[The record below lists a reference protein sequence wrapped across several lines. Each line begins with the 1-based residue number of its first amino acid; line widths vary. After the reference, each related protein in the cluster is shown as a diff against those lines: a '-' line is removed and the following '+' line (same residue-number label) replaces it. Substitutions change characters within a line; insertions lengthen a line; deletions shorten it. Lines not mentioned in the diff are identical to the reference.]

1 MSNIGNA
8 LMVPV
13 ATLPVPAI
21 LIGIGHWIRTQS
33 AQEFNPLAELL
44 IKSGCAITDNMPVL
58 FAIGIAFGLSRDKN
72 GSAALTGFIAYL
84 ILTTLCSPD
93 AVMLFREIHLVYEE
107 EAFGHI
113 NNLFTGM
120 LTGVISA
127 AIYNRYSRVALPS
140 ALSFFNGRKLVPII
154 TSFVMIPAAFLL
166 MYIWPLL
173 FFWLINFGEYIQTMG
188 SVGAGIYAFFNRLL
202 IPVGLH
208 QALNSVFWF
217 DIAHINDV
225 PNFLGGGLA
234 IEEGRAV
241 PGVTGRYQAGFYPI
255 MMFGLPGAA
264 LAIYRCAYPENRGKT
279 LGIMS
284 AAAFASFFIG
294 ITEPLELSF
303 MFVAPV
309 LYFGHALLTGLSV
322 YISAS
327 MQWISGF
334 GFTAGLVDFVLS
346 SRNPLATNW
355 WMLIPQGMFFSVIY
369 YFFFSCAITRLN
381 LKTPGR
387 ERQYAGNDDVC
398 KEDVRKLETSDT
410 LTVALRYIEAAG
422 GVDNIVAVEACLT
435 RLQLRLKDASMVNE
449 GLFRS
454 LGASEVIYENR
465 NKVQIIVGFV
475 AETIAAEM
483 RHSVSAL

>member
-1 MSNIGNA
+1 MNCCTKPNGRVKTGSCPGKLVFLIRAGDGTGNSERLKGKEVKTQGYMSNIGNA

-21 LIGIGHWIRTQS
+21 LIGIGHRIRTQS

-225 PNFLGGGLA
+225 PNFLGGA
-234 IEEGRAV
+234 W
-241 PGVTGRYQAGFYPI
+241 P
-255 MMFGLPGAA
+255 
-264 LAIYRCAYPENRGKT
+264 
-279 LGIMS
+279 
-284 AAAFASFFIG
+284 
-294 ITEPLELSF
+294 
-303 MFVAPV
+303 
-309 LYFGHALLTGLSV
+309 
-322 YISAS
+322 
-327 MQWISGF
+327 
-334 GFTAGLVDFVLS
+334 
-346 SRNPLATNW
+346 
-355 WMLIPQGMFFSVIY
+355 
-369 YFFFSCAITRLN
+369 
-381 LKTPGR
+381 
-387 ERQYAGNDDVC
+387 
-398 KEDVRKLETSDT
+398 
-410 LTVALRYIEAAG
+410 
-422 GVDNIVAVEACLT
+422 
-435 RLQLRLKDASMVNE
+435 
-449 GLFRS
+449 
-454 LGASEVIYENR
+454 
-465 NKVQIIVGFV
+465 
-475 AETIAAEM
+475 
-483 RHSVSAL
+483 

>member
-1 MSNIGNA
+1 
-8 LMVPV
+8 
-13 ATLPVPAI
+13 
-21 LIGIGHWIRTQS
+21 
-33 AQEFNPLAELL
+33 
-44 IKSGCAITDNMPVL
+44 
-58 FAIGIAFGLSRDKN
+58 
-72 GSAALTGFIAYL
+72 
-84 ILTTLCSPD
+84 
-93 AVMLFREIHLVYEE
+93 MLFREIHLAYEE

-202 IPVGLH
+202 IPMGLH

-225 PNFLGGGLA
+225 PNFLGGALA

-355 WMLIPQGMFFSVIY
+355 WMLIPQGIFFSVIY
-369 YFFFSCAITRLN
+369 YVFFSCTITRLN
-381 LKTPGR
+381 LATPGR
-387 ERQYAGNDDVC
+387 EGQRAGNDDIRREDVC
-398 KEDVRKLETSDT
+398 KPEIGDT
-410 LTVALRYIEAAG
+410 RSVALRYIEAAG
-422 GVDNIVAVEACLT
+422 GVDNIVVVEACLT
-435 RLQLRLKDASMVNE
+435 RLRLQVKDGSLVDE
-449 GLFRS
+449 GLARS
-454 LGASEVIYENR
+454 LGASEVIYENS
-465 NKVQIIVGFV
+465 NKLQIIVGFV
-475 AETIAAEM
+475 AEKIAAEM
-483 RHSVSAL
+483 RHSTSVL